1 MEYNLKIKEYKEQ
14 YVISTYT
21 NSIKDR
27 EEMENLIIQLKRIR
41 SKYSKLLRE
50 CDDMQGKGI
59 YYVDDL
65 NNWYDEKNEF
75 YFDNDIDI
83 KENVK
88 NVLEFFVPTHWIA
101 TIKSDFEKEER
112 SLSTSIARTKNKIYD
127 IAYSND
133 WNMFITLTFD
143 DDLLIKKYGQG
154 AWDYDTCVKCLHSFF
169 TILRRK
175 YKNVQYLGV
184 MELHHNFY
192 DIVNGNEVIYNNQIL
207 DDKTYN
213 VILDKQNRTNLENDI
228 IKNVNN
234 GTYKRRYHF
243 HFLFNNY
250 PLCELVDS
258 GKRDAKGR
266 IIYNLLNY
274 TLGFTTCTLLDDVKA
289 SQFYITK
296 YVTKDLIATTKC
308 KKRYWASRN
317 LNKVVENNYFLEDV
331 DLKNIQEELCDD
343 SDYTKSIK
351 VENDNF
357 TNIIYKY
364 ILHDFKIKDNS
375 MILDYVDKKTNVI
388 TLDNSIITFRKIQKY
403 TKNKTFDY
411 CKFLEDYF
419 SVNSIFNSFNN
430 KDYQIYLLDNKYFE
444 LRRINNKIV
453 CKEI

>member
-27 EEMENLIIQLKRIR
+27 EEIENLIIQLKRIR
-41 SKYSKLLRE
+41 SKYSKLLYE
-50 CDDMQGKGI
+50 CDDMPNKGL
-59 YYVDDL
+59 YYVDNLDA
-65 NNWYDEKNEF
+65 WFDEKNEF

-88 NVLEFFVPTHWIA
+88 NVLEFFVKPYWIT

-112 SLSTSIARTKNKIYD
+112 SLSTSISRTKNKIYD

-133 WNMFITLTFD
+133 WNMFITLTFN

-154 AWDYDTCVKCLHSFF
+154 AWDYDTCTKALHSFF

-175 YKNVQYLGV
+175 YKDVQYLGV

-192 DIVNGNEVIYNNQIL
+192 NVLDGSEVVYDNQIL
-207 DDKTYN
+207 NDKTYN
-213 VILDKQNRTNLENDI
+213 LILDKQNRTSLEDDI
-228 IKNVNN
+228 IKNVND

-250 PLCELVDS
+250 PKSQLVDS

-274 TLGFTTCTLLDDVKA
+274 SLGFTTCTLLDDVKA

-296 YVTKDLIATTKC
+296 YVTKDLIATTKG
-308 KKRYWASRN
+308 KKRYWTSRN
-317 LNKVVENNYFLEDV
+317 LNKVIENNYFLDIED
-331 DLKNIQEELCDD
+331 LNNMQEELSEN
-343 SDYTKSIK
+343 SDYVKSIK

-357 TNIIYKY
+357 ANIIYKY
-364 ILHDFKIKDNS
+364 ILHDFKIDDNS

-388 TLDNSIITFRKIQKY
+388 VLDNSIITFRKIVILIP
-403 TKNKTFDY
+403 TI
-411 CKFLEDYF
+411 L
-419 SVNSIFNSFNN
+419 
-430 KDYQIYLLDNKYFE
+430 
-444 LRRINNKIV
+444 
-453 CKEI
+453 